1 MPPRS
6 GWGKRPAPQSGGRR
20 SLGSAPLPQAAW
32 SRRHRR
38 WQAPRL
44 RHATYRHVGQ
54 QKRSADSRG
63 SSVYAGFS
71 PDLAHSIPLA
81 TPSDC
86 CEVPY
91 GLQDTGGEPS
101 SGFAHA
107 SSALALAS
115 SLKALF
121 VRSPTTIP
129 GLSARSGFSPWL
141 TGARAG
147 RRRRNWSARS
157 GRATANRS

>member
-20 SLGSAPLPQAAW
+20 SLGSAPL
-32 SRRHRR
+32 SRRPGRGATGGGKR
-38 WQAPRL
+38 LAFAMLCCLPAPRSTK
-44 RHATYRHVGQ
+44 AE
-54 QKRSADSRG
+54 RG
-63 SSVYAGFS
+63 FARLLAVYAGFS

-81 TPSDC
+81 TPSDR

-91 GLQDTGGEPS
+91 GLQDTGGNLLRVLRMP
-101 SGFAHA
+101 
-107 SSALALAS
+107 LARS
-115 SLKALF
+115 SLKAPF

-129 GLSARSGFSPWL
+129 GLSARSSFSPWL
-141 TGARAG
+141 TGARGA